1 MESFFKVVP
10 LFLFFLLI
18 ANVSELKAAQQ
29 KCQTKRCKH
38 QTIRFPFRLKGLQPD
53 LCGYP
58 GFDISYMDKKQ
69 MVLELP
75 QNVKLVVKHIDYRAQ
90 TIQLSDPGGCLPLQ
104 LPNLN
109 LSASP
114 FQFTTNYAHKY
125 TVFNCSREE
134 NWFYEYKDEQNK
146 IPCLSSPE
154 FQVLTTP
161 SDFSPDFSLV
171 NCSRILLNI
180 SDIAVDEDMLHYKTG
195 DIVHLS
201 WSEPNCRK
209 CEAVGRKCKL
219 RNDNLQDEIECCGTT
234 KKQRDRR
241 KILLAIG
248 IILGPC
254 LLGLILFGLY
264 RIHRSLKAAKEAQFK
279 IEKFLEDYRVLKP
292 SRYSYADIK
301 RITDQFKDKLGEGAY
316 GTVFKGRLSN
326 DVLVAVKVL
335 NNFNATGEE
344 FINEVGSMCRIH
356 HVNVT
361 RLIGFCADGN
371 KRALVYEYML
381 NESLEKFIFVAKEED
396 HHLGWEKLQDI
407 AMGIAK
413 GIEYLH
419 HGCDQQILHFDI
431 KPHNILLDKNF
442 NPKISDFGLAK
453 LCSKEQSA
461 VSMTAAR
468 GTMGY
473 IAPEVLSR
481 NFGKVTH
488 KSDVYSFGM
497 LLLEMVGGRKNIDA
511 TVGSTSQVYFPEWV
525 YNCLDRG
532 EELRIRIENEE
543 HAKIARKLAIVGLWC
558 IQWYPA
564 DRPSMKAA
572 IHMLEGEVD
581 SLTVPPNPFSHA
593 DAVQTSANIPRKPN
607 NRELPVISELE

>member
-1 MESFFKVVP
+1 MESFFRMMP
-10 LFLFFLLI
+10 FFFCFLLI
-18 ANVSELKAAQQ
+18 ANVSELKAAQE
-29 KCQTKRCKH
+29 KCLTKRCKH
-38 QTIRFPFRLKGLQPD
+38 QTIRFPFQLKGLQPD
-53 LCGYP
+53 HCGYP
-58 GFDISYMDKKQ
+58 GFELSCTKEKQ

-75 QNVKLVVKHIDYRAQ
+75 HNVSMVVKHIDYKAQ
-90 TIQLSDPGGCLPLQ
+90 RIQLSDSGGCLALQ

-109 LSASP
+109 LTASP
-114 FQFTTNYAHKY
+114 FQLIQPYEKPKKY

-134 NWFYEYKDEQNK
+134 NWNYHYTS
-146 IPCLSSPE
+146 I
-154 FQVLTTP
+154 T
-161 SDFSPDFSLV
+161 
-171 NCSRILLNI
+171 LLNI
-180 SDIAVDEDMLHYKTG
+180 SKTEVYGDMFYYHTG
-195 DIVHLS
+195 DVDLR
-201 WSEPNCRK
+201 WSQPNCSE

-219 RNDNLQDEIECCGTT
+219 KIDNTQDETECFGAT

-241 KILLAIG
+241 KILLVMS
-248 IILGPC
+248 IILGSC

-264 RIHRSLKAAKEAQFK
+264 RIHRSRKAAKEAQLK

-407 AMGIAK
+407 ALGIAK

-497 LLLEMVGGRKNIDA
+497 LLLEMVGGRKNADA
-511 TVGSTSQVYFPEWV
+511 TVGSTSQLYFPEWV

-532 EELRIRIENEE
+532 EELRIRIENEG
-543 HAKIARKLAIVGLWC
+543 HAKIARKLTIVGLWC
-558 IQWYPA
+558 IQWCPA

-581 SLTVPPNPFSHA
+581 SLTVPPNPFGHA
-593 DAVQTSANIPRKPN
+593 DAVQMSANIPRKPN
-607 NRELPVISELE
+607 NRELPVIFELE

>member
-1 MESFFKVVP
+1 METFFKVVP
-10 LFLFFLLI
+10 LFLCFLLI
-18 ANVSELKAAQQ
+18 ANVSELKAAQE
-29 KCQTKRCKH
+29 KFQTKRCKH

-53 LCGYP
+53 LCGYR
-58 GFDISYMDKKQ
+58 GFDISYIEKKQ
-69 MVLELP
+69 LVLELP
-75 QNVKLVVKHIDYRAQ
+75 QNVKLVVRHIDYREQ
-90 TIQLSDPGGCLPLQ
+90 RIELSDPGGCLPLQ
-104 LPNLN
+104 LPSLD

-114 FQFTTNYAHKY
+114 FYFTTDNPILEY
-125 TVFNCSREE
+125 TAFNCSREE
-134 NWFYEYKDEQNK
+134 NLSYDHDEYYK

-154 FQVLTTP
+154 FQVLMIQT
-161 SDFSPDFSLV
+161 DFSQRFSLV
-171 NCSRILLNI
+171 NCSKTSLNI
-180 SDIAVDEDMLHYKTG
+180 SETNREMLHYMTG
-195 DIVHLS
+195 DIVQLS
-201 WSEPNCRK
+201 WSTPNCGI

-219 RNDNLQDEIECCGTT
+219 RNDNIQDEIECFGTT

-241 KILLAIG
+241 KILLAMG
-248 IILGPC
+248 IILGSC

-264 RIHRSLKAAKEAQFK
+264 RIHRSRKAAKEAQLK

-371 KRALVYEYML
+371 KRALVYEYMP

-396 HHLGWEKLQDI
+396 HRLGWEKLQDV

-511 TVGSTSQVYFPEWV
+511 TVESTSQVYFPEWV

-532 EELRIRIENEE
+532 EELRIRIENEG
-543 HAKIARKLAIVGLWC
+543 HAKIARKLTIVGLWC